1 MGMVSRAVLPVCE
14 SLCFFCPS
22 LRTRSRQPVKRYKKL
37 LADIFPKSQDEEPND
52 RKIGKLCEYAVK
64 NPLRV
69 PKITDYL
76 EERCYKELRNEH
88 FGYAR
93 VVVSI
98 YRKLLVSCKGQMP
111 LFASSLLSV
120 ICTLLDQTCQDEM
133 QILGCQTLADFVSNQ
148 VDSTYMF
155 NIENLIPKLCQ
166 LAQEMGGDERSEL
179 LRSAGLQA
187 LASMVSFMGA
197 HSHICSDFDDVVSA
211 ALENYGSAKTK
222 SDNVSQEDQSS
233 NNRWVQEVLKVE
245 GHFFPLPN
253 TVVRLPSWNRIV
265 NDKGEVN
272 LTVEE
277 AKDPKVWSRICMH
290 NMARLAKEEITTRRV
305 IESLFRYFDS
315 GNLWTPQDGPA
326 LPVLLDMLFLME
338 EAGQNGHLLLS
349 ILIKHI
355 DHKSVLKQPSMQV
368 DIIQVTVCLAQ
379 HVKVQRSVSMIGAI
393 SDLMRH
399 WRKTMNL
406 SEDENV
412 GDQIIK
418 WNKEFRL
425 AIEECLIQLSHKV
438 GDAGP
443 LLDMLAVMLENISTT
458 AAVARRTISAVH
470 RMSQIVAS
478 IPTLSLHNKDFPEA
492 LFHQLLL
499 AMVHPDYETRVG
511 SHRIFSVVLVPSSVN
526 PPQSAMSSGLP
537 DLHRALSR
545 TVSVFSSSA
554 SLFEK
559 LRKEKSSL
567 KESVRSEGYVTELSR
582 RSDYDAKY
590 YSLQSSRRVASVKIA
605 PLASSADRKSVS
617 DWKELDFIS
626 LRLSS
631 HQITL
636 LFSSIWTQA
645 TSPENIPEN
654 FEAIA
659 HTYSLALLFSR
670 AKTSN
675 HEALIRSFQLAFSL
689 RSISLEEGSLQ
700 PCRRRSL
707 FTLATAMIVFLAR
720 AYGVVSIIPNIKSCL
735 TETTADPFLHLVD
748 DRKLQG
754 VNNSAKYN
762 GPSYGSKEDDVSA
775 MRSLSTIQISD
786 VLAKETL
793 ASMIVN
799 SLGNLSSSE
808 SSSIMQEMLEEFSH
822 DDVCPLG
829 AQLFLDNPRH
839 LSPFDTNEY
848 HSLDEIVPS
857 AITMFDDTCEM
868 FGRRPS
874 NVDST
879 LQEPSLL
886 GANQLLE
893 SVLETAQQ
901 VGRLSVSCFP
911 DLPFNEMANNC
922 EVGKQQKMSTFMNIE
937 QRLEFSLF
945 GSVQGFPEAR
955 RPYWN
960 LDQTFEKTNIPVPQ
974 ENFTLISNRPDDRV
988 ASLFFSSGYQ
998 NPSPF
1003 FTLPA
1008 SSPYDNFLK
1017 AAGC

>member
-1 MGMVSRAVLPVCE
+1 M
-14 SLCFFCPS
+14 
-22 LRTRSRQPVKRYKKL
+22 
-37 LADIFPKSQDEEPND
+37 
-52 RKIGKLCEYAVK
+52 
-64 NPLRV
+64 
-69 PKITDYL
+69 
-76 EERCYKELRNEH
+76 
-88 FGYAR
+88 
-93 VVVSI
+93 
-98 YRKLLVSCKGQMP
+98 KGQNFCVQQDYKP
-111 LFASSLLSV
+111 LHQWFLSWES
-120 ICTLLDQTCQDEM
+120 TLTFV
-133 QILGCQTLADFVSNQ
+133 QILTMLFQWPWKIMEVQKQRVRILVKGINTLMIGGCKKCL
-148 VDSTYMF
+148 
-155 NIENLIPKLCQ
+155 KLKDTFFHCQ
-166 LAQEMGGDERSEL
+166 MLCD
-179 LRSAGLQA
+179 
-187 LASMVSFMGA
+187 
-197 HSHICSDFDDVVSA
+197 
-211 ALENYGSAKTK
+211 
-222 SDNVSQEDQSS
+222 
-233 NNRWVQEVLKVE
+233 
-245 GHFFPLPN
+245 
-253 TVVRLPSWNRIV
+253 
-265 NDKGEVN
+265 
-272 LTVEE
+272 E
-277 AKDPKVWSRICMH
+277 AKDPKIWSRVCMH

-305 IESLFRYFDS
+305 LESLFRYFDN
-315 GNLWTPQDGPA
+315 GNLWSPQDGLA

-338 EAGQNGHLLLS
+338 KAGRNGHLLLS

-355 DHKSVLKQPSMQV
+355 DHKSVVKQPSMQV

-379 HVKVQRSVSMIGAI
+379 HAKVKRSVSMIGAV

-406 SEDENV
+406 SEDENI
-412 GDQIIK
+412 GDDIIK

-458 AAVARRTISAVH
+458 AAIARRTISAVH

-499 AMVHPDYETRVG
+499 AMVHPDHETRVG
-511 SHRIFSVVLVPSSVN
+511 AHHIFSVVLVPSSVN
-526 PPQSAMSSGLP
+526 PPQASGLP

-554 SLFEK
+554 AIFEK

-567 KESVRSEGYVTELSR
+567 RESVRSEGYVTEASR
-582 RSDYDAKY
+582 RSDHDAKF

-605 PLASSADRKSVS
+605 PLTSAVDKKSVG
-617 DWKELDFIS
+617 DYKELEFIS

-636 LFSSIWTQA
+636 LFSSIWAQA
-645 TSPENIPEN
+645 TSPENTPEN

-720 AYGVVSIIPNIKSCL
+720 AYGIVSLIPTIKACL
-735 TETTADPFLHLVD
+735 TDTTVDPFLHLVD
-748 DRKLQG
+748 DRKLKA
-754 VNNSAKYN
+754 VNNSNKYS
-762 GPSYGSKEDDVSA
+762 GPSYGSKEDDTSA
-775 MRSLSTIQISD
+775 LRSLSTIQISD
-786 VLAKETL
+786 VLTKESM
-793 ASMIVN
+793 ASLIVN
-799 SLGNLSSSE
+799 SLGNISSSE

-839 LSPFDTNEY
+839 YSPFETNEY

-857 AITMFDDTCEM
+857 AFTMVDDTYEVC
-868 FGRRPS
+868 GRRLS

-901 VGRLSVSCFP
+901 VGRLSVSCVP
-911 DLPFNEMANNC
+911 DMPFNEMANNC
-922 EVGKQQKMSTFMNIE
+922 EVGKQQMMTTFMNIE
-937 QRLEFSLF
+937 QKLEFSLF
-945 GSVQGFPEAR
+945 GSVQGFESQAS
-955 RPYWN
+955 YWH
-960 LDQTFEKTNIPVPQ
+960 LDQAFHKANIPIAQ
-974 ENFTLISNRPDDRV
+974 ENFTLIPNKPDGGV
-988 ASLFFSSGYQ
+988 ASLLFSTGYQ

>member
-187 LASMVSFMGA
+187 LASM
-197 HSHICSDFDDVVSA
+197 VVSA

-670 AKTSN
+670 AK
-675 HEALIRSFQLAFSL
+675 
-689 RSISLEEGSLQ
+689 
-700 PCRRRSL
+700 
-707 FTLATAMIVFLAR
+707 
-720 AYGVVSIIPNIKSCL
+720 
-735 TETTADPFLHLVD
+735 ADPFLHLVD

>member
-1 MGMVSRAVLPVCE
+1 MSLSPPSPVGGWRRSGVPFREPFRGSPAVSL
-14 SLCFFCPS
+14 
-22 LRTRSRQPVKRYKKL
+22 SRYE
-37 LADIFPKSQDEEPND
+37 DEDPND

-76 EERCYKELRNEH
+76 EEKCYKELRNEH

-111 LFASSLLSV
+111 LFAGSLLS
-120 ICTLLDQTCQDEM
+120 IIRTLLDQTRQDEM
-133 QILGCQTLADFVSNQ
+133 QILGCQTLADFIFNQ

-155 NIENLIPKLCQ
+155 NIESLVPKLCQ

-187 LASMVSFMGA
+187 LASMVSFMGE
-197 HSHICSDFDDVVSA
+197 HSHICSDFDDVVSV

-222 SDNVSQEDQSS
+222 SENPSEGNQSP
-233 NNRWVQEVLKVE
+233 NDRWVQEVLKVE

-253 TVVRLPSWNRIV
+253 AVVRLPSWNRIV

-272 LTVEE
+272 LTVDE
-277 AKDPKVWSRICMH
+277 AKDPKIWSRVCMH

-305 IESLFRYFDS
+305 LESLFRYFDN
-315 GNLWTPQDGPA
+315 GNLWSPQDGLA

-338 EAGQNGHLLLS
+338 KAGRNGHLLLS

-355 DHKSVLKQPSMQV
+355 DHKSVVKQPSMQV

-379 HVKVQRSVSMIGAI
+379 HAKVQRSVSMIGAV

-412 GDQIIK
+412 GDDIIK

-458 AAVARRTISAVH
+458 AAIARRTISAVH

-511 SHRIFSVVLVPSSVN
+511 AHHIFSVVLVPSSVN
-526 PPQSAMSSGLP
+526 PPQTSGLP

-554 SLFEK
+554 AIFEK
-559 LRKEKSSL
+559 LKKEKSSL
-567 KESVRSEGYVTELSR
+567 RESVRSEGYVTEASR
-582 RSDYDAKY
+582 RSDHDAKF

-605 PLASSADRKSVS
+605 PLTSAADKKSVG
-617 DWKELDFIS
+617 DYKEL
-626 LRLSS
+626 
-631 HQITL
+631 
-636 LFSSIWTQA
+636 
-645 TSPENIPEN
+645 
-654 FEAIA
+654 
-659 HTYSLALLFSR
+659 
-670 AKTSN
+670 TSN

-689 RSISLEEGSLQ
+689 RSISLEEGPLQ

-720 AYGVVSIIPNIKSCL
+720 AYGIVSLIPTIKACL
-735 TETTADPFLHLVD
+735 TDTTVDPFLHLVD
-748 DRKLQG
+748 DRKLKAL
-754 VNNSAKYN
+754 NNSNKYS
-762 GPSYGSKEDDVSA
+762 GPSYGSKEDDTSA
-775 MRSLSTIQISD
+775 LRSLSTIQISD
-786 VLAKETL
+786 VLTKESM
-793 ASMIVN
+793 ASLIVN
-799 SLGNLSSSE
+799 SLGNISSSE
-808 SSSIMQEMLEEFSH
+808 SSSITQEMLEEFSH
-822 DDVCPLG
+822 DDICPLG

-839 LSPFDTNEY
+839 YSPFETNEY

-857 AITMFDDTCEM
+857 AFTMVDDTFEV
-868 FGRRPS
+868 FGRRLS

-901 VGRLSVSCFP
+901 VGRLSVSCVP
-911 DLPFNEMANNC
+911 DMPFNEMANNC
-922 EVGKQQKMSTFMNIE
+922 EVGKQQMMTTFMNIE
-937 QRLEFSLF
+937 QKLEFSLF
-945 GSVQGFPEAR
+945 GSVQGFEEAS
-955 RPYWN
+955 YWH
-960 LDQTFEKTNIPVPQ
+960 LDQAFHKANIPIAQ
-974 ENFTLISNRPDDRV
+974 ENFTLIPNKPDGGV
-988 ASLFFSSGYQ
+988 ASLLFSTGYQ